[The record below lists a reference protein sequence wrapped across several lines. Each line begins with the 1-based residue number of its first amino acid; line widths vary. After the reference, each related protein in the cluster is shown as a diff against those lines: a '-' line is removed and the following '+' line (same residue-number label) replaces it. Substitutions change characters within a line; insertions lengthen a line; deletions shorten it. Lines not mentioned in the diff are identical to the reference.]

1 MRCTIHDTTICSGR
15 FGNNRK
21 FSKKGD
27 RIIQFAGVVIENDQI
42 VDEYSTF
49 IHPGQE
55 ISLFIEELTG
65 ISNETVKDAPDF
77 EDVAEN
83 IARLIEGACFV
94 AHNVLF
100 DLSFLQEE
108 LVRCGL
114 EPFYGSTLDTVE
126 LAKILKPT
134 SDGYKLHQLAKE
146 ENLDHSRPH
155 QADSDAY
162 ATALLLLEL
171 KKSS

>member
-1 MRCTIHDTTICSGR
+1 MRCTIHDATICSGR
-15 FGNNRK
+15 FGNNRE
-21 FSKKGD
+21 FPEKGD

-42 VDEYSTF
+42 VDKYSTF

-65 ISNETVKDAPDF
+65 ISNETVKNAPDF

-100 DLSFLQEE
+100 DLSFY
-108 LVRCGL
+108 RR
-114 EPFYGSTLDTVE
+114 
-126 LAKILKPT
+126 
-134 SDGYKLHQLAKE
+134 
-146 ENLDHSRPH
+146 N
-155 QADSDAY
+155 
-162 ATALLLLEL
+162 
-171 KKSS
+171 